1 VQPVLIRSLQLQ
13 PIEDA
18 KKDEEEK
25 KESKENDSV
34 LANIETYSDSES
46 PEESG
51 EVSQGILNSIGGLL
65 ARFCEAAAN
74 ITESTSS
81 MVLEEMVYG
90 VFHET
95 EPTCFQDAILEPESK
110 EWVEVIQFEGFSLE
124 ENQTWEPCCLPL
136 GRKQFL

>member
-1 VQPVLIRSLQLQ
+1 MDPRTVMNMMHSMLKGAGLPKNLRA
-13 PIEDA
+13 EDG
-18 KKDEEEK
+18 
-25 KESKENDSV
+25 SV
-34 LANIETYSDSES
+34 LTGIETYSDSES

-90 VFHET
+90 VSH
-95 EPTCFQDAILEPESK
+95 
-110 EWVEVIQFEGFSLE
+110 
-124 ENQTWEPCCLPL
+124 
-136 GRKQFL
+136 